1 VSVLKRWVFPA
12 AVVCLVASLAV
23 WRLVPWLTRF
33 RWALLIAGGLLLL
46 VSVVL
51 NAGSLRAASGR
62 RAARYGA
69 GAAVLI
75 VLALG
80 AAVLANALSVRHN
93 ARWDLTENRRQS
105 LSPQSMKVL
114 GSLPGP
120 VEAIAFFRSDTPGR
134 RTAEDLLKLYAS
146 YSNGKFTW
154 RMEDPDRS
162 PGLAQRYGVDTYGTV
177 ILEGRDKA
185 TDKAAA
191 KSEKVL
197 DADEERITNALLKLT
212 RDGKRVIYLL
222 RGHGESDPASTERPG
237 FSQAKEQMEKANYEV
252 KELTLARDPSVPADA
267 AIIIVAGPKTDL
279 LPPELVALDGF
290 IARGGKA
297 FFMLAPF
304 QADGLR
310 KYLARYGFEVG
321 DDLVV
326 ELNPIGR
333 AFGLGPEVPVVTQ
346 YEPHP
351 ITRDLGGLM
360 TLFPLSRS
368 IDVTKAPPKGTTVQA
383 LARTSAQSWGE
394 TDKNALQRGEA
405 KPDPQDKRGPLP
417 VAAVATIDAA
427 PPAPGAATPAAPS
440 GTDAKSPPVADA
452 KVAKDGD
459 AADAAKK
466 PAKARLVVIGT
477 ANLAANQFLGAQ
489 GNRDFFL
496 NVVSWLA
503 EDESQIS
510 VRARDAKSNP
520 IVLSPPQAELVLW
533 LPVAILPGAVVVAG
547 IFALVSRRRSK

>member
-1 VSVLKRWVFPA
+1 VSIILQRWGFPA
-12 AVVCLVASLAV
+12 AAACLVAALAL
-23 WRLVPWLTRF
+23 WRLVPWLTRL
-33 RWALLIAGGLLLL
+33 RWALVIAGGLLLL
-46 VSVVL
+46 VSLAL

-62 RAARYGA
+62 RTARYGA

-80 AAVLANALSVRHN
+80 VAVLANALSVRHN

-105 LSPQSMKVL
+105 LSPQSIKVL
-114 GSLPGP
+114 GALAEP
-120 VEAIAFFRSDTPGR
+120 VEAIAFFRGDTPGR

-146 YSNGKFTW
+146 FSSGKFTW

-177 ILEGRDKA
+177 ILERGSKTGDKV
-185 TDKAAA
+185 AA

-197 DADEERITNALLKLT
+197 DADEERITNGLLKLT
-212 RDGKRVIYLL
+212 REAKRVIYLL
-222 RGHGESDPASTERPG
+222 KGHGESDPANTERPG
-237 FSQAKEQMEKANYEV
+237 FSQAKDQMEKANYEV
-252 KELTLARDPSVPADA
+252 KDITLARDPTVPADA
-267 AIIIVAGPKTDL
+267 AMVIVAGPKTDL
-279 LPPELVALDGF
+279 LPPELAALDSF
-290 IARGGKA
+290 IGRGGKA

-346 YEPHP
+346 YEAHP
-351 ITRDLGGLM
+351 ITRDLSGLM

-368 IDVTKAPPKGTTVQA
+368 IDVTKTPPKGTTVQA

-405 KPDPQDKRGPLP
+405 KPDPQDKPGPLS
-417 VAAVATIDAA
+417 VAAVATVD
-427 PPAPGAATPAAPS
+427 AATPAPAAATPGSPAPP
-440 GTDAKSPPVADA
+440 AAP
-452 KVAKDGD
+452 KDGE

-477 ANLAANQFLGAQ
+477 ANLASNQFLGAQ

-510 VRARDAKSNP
+510 VRARDTKSNP

-533 LPVAILPGAVVVAG
+533 LPVAILPGAVVLAG
-547 IFALVSRRRSK
+547 IVAVVSRRRRSR

>member
-1 VSVLKRWVFPA
+1 MSLLRRWAFPA
-12 AVVCLVASLAV
+12 ALVCLVGSLAV

-46 VSVVL
+46 TSLAL
-51 NAGSLRAASGR
+51 NAGALRAASGR

-80 AAVLANALSVRHN
+80 VAVLANALSVRHN

-105 LSPQSMKVL
+105 LSPQSIKVL

-120 VEAIAFFRSDTPGR
+120 VEAIAFFRGDTPGR

-146 YSNGKFTW
+146 YSNGKLTW

-177 ILEGRDKA
+177 ILERRDKMG
-185 TDKAAA
+185 DKGAAA

-197 DADEERITNALLKLT
+197 DADEERITNGLLKLT
-212 RDGKRVIYLL
+212 RDAKRVIYLL
-222 RGHGESDPASTERPG
+222 KGHGESDAANTERPG

-252 KELTLARDPSVPADA
+252 KELTLARDPTVPADA

-279 LPPELVALDGF
+279 LAPELAALDGF
-290 IARGGKA
+290 IGGGGKA

-368 IDVTKAPPKGTTVQA
+368 VDVTKAPAKGTTVQA

-405 KPDPQDKRGPLP
+405 KADPSDKPGPLP
-417 VAAVATIDAA
+417 VAAVAIVD
-427 PPAPGAATPAAPS
+427 AATPTPAAATPGAPAAP
-440 GTDAKSPPVADA
+440 AAPAP
-452 KVAKDGD
+452 KDGD
-459 AADAAKK
+459 APDAAKK

-477 ANLAANQFLGAQ
+477 ANLASNQFLGAQ

-510 VRARDAKSNP
+510 VRARDTKSNP

-533 LPVAILPGAVVVAG
+533 LPVAILPGAV
-547 IFALVSRRRSK
+547 ALVGILAVVGRRRRSR

>member
-1 VSVLKRWVFPA
+1 MTDLVRRWAFPA
-12 AVVCLVASLAV
+12 GVVCLLAALAL
-23 WRLVPWLTRF
+23 WRLVPWLTRL
-33 RWALLIAGGLLLL
+33 RWALVIAGSVL
-46 VSVVL
+46 VLAALAL
-51 NAGSLRAASGR
+51 NAGALGAVAGR

-75 VLALG
+75 ALALG
-80 AAVLANALSVRHN
+80 VAVLANALSVRHS

-105 LSPQSMKVL
+105 LSPQSIQVVR
-114 GSLPGP
+114 SLPEP
-120 VEAIAFFRSDTPGR
+120 VEAIAFFRGDTPGK

-146 YSNGKFTW
+146 YSSGKLAW

-177 ILEGRDKA
+177 ILERGGK
-185 TDKAAA
+185 TGA

-197 DADEERITNALLKLT
+197 DADEERITNGLIKLT
-212 RDGKRVIYLL
+212 RDAKRVVYLL
-222 RGHGESDPASTERPG
+222 KGHGESDPVNTERPG

-252 KELTLARDPSVPADA
+252 KELTLARDAKVPDDA
-267 AIIIVAGPKTDL
+267 AMVIVAGPKSDPL
-279 LPPELVALDGF
+279 SPELAALDAYIGK
-290 IARGGKA
+290 GGKV

-304 QADGLR
+304 QAEGLR

-346 YEPHP
+346 YEAHP

-368 IDVTKAPPKGTTVQA
+368 VDVVKAPPKGLSAQP
-383 LARTSAQSWGE
+383 LAKSSSQSWGE
-394 TDKNALQRGEA
+394 TDKNALARGEA
-405 KPDPQDKRGPLP
+405 KPDPQDKKGPLA
-417 VAAVATIDAA
+417 VAAVATVEVA
-427 PPAPGAATPAAPS
+427 GAAETPAPAAPASTPGAPS
-440 GTDAKSPPVADA
+440 GDP
-452 KVAKDGD
+452 
-459 AADAAKK
+459 AKK
-466 PAKARLVVIGT
+466 PAKARVVVVGT
-477 ANLAANQFLGAQ
+477 ANLASNQFLGAQ

-510 VRARDAKSNP
+510 VRARDTKSAP
-520 IVLSPPQAELVLW
+520 IVLTPPQAELVLW
-533 LPVAILPGAVVVAG
+533 LPVAVLPGVVILAG
-547 IFALVSRRRSK
+547 ILAVISRRRSR

>member
-1 VSVLKRWVFPA
+1 MSLLQRWAFPA
-12 AVVCLVASLAV
+12 AAACLVASLAL
-23 WRLVPWLTRF
+23 WRLVPWLTRL

-46 VSVVL
+46 AALVL

-80 AAVLANALSVRHN
+80 VAVLANALSVRHN

-105 LSPQSMKVL
+105 LSPQSIKVL

-120 VEAIAFFRSDTPGR
+120 VEAIAFFRGDTPGR

-146 YSNGKFTW
+146 FSNGRFTW

-177 ILEGRDKA
+177 ILERGSKAGDKV
-185 TDKAAA
+185 AA

-197 DADEERITNALLKLT
+197 DADEERITNGLLKLT
-212 RDGKRVIYLL
+212 RDAKRVIYLL
-222 RGHGESDPASTERPG
+222 KGHGESDPANSERPG

-252 KELTLARDPSVPADA
+252 KEITLARDPNVPADA
-267 AIIIVAGPKTDL
+267 AMVIVAGPKTDL
-279 LPPELVALDGF
+279 LPPELAALDTF
-290 IARGGKA
+290 IGRGGKA

-346 YEPHP
+346 YEAHP
-351 ITRDLGGLM
+351 ITRDLSGLM

-368 IDVTKAPPKGTTVQA
+368 IDVTKTPPKGTTVQA

-405 KPDPQDKRGPLP
+405 KPDPQDKPGPLS
-417 VAAVATIDAA
+417 VAAVATMDAVTPAPAATMPAAPTA
-427 PPAPGAATPAAPS
+427 PPAAQ
-440 GTDAKSPPVADA
+440 
-452 KVAKDGD
+452 KDGD

-477 ANLAANQFLGAQ
+477 ANLASNQFLGAQ

-503 EDESQIS
+503 EDENQIS

-533 LPVAILPGAVVVAG
+533 LPVAILPGAVVLAG
-547 IFALVSRRRSK
+547 IFAVVSRRRRSR

>member
-1 VSVLKRWVFPA
+1 MSILQRWAFPA
-12 AVVCLVASLAV
+12 AAACLVAALAL
-23 WRLVPWLTRF
+23 WRLVPWLTRL
-33 RWALLIAGGLLLL
+33 RWALVIAGGLLLL
-46 VSVVL
+46 VSLAL

-62 RAARYGA
+62 RTARYGA

-80 AAVLANALSVRHN
+80 VAVLANALSVRHN

-105 LSPQSMKVL
+105 LSPQSIKVL
-114 GSLPGP
+114 GALAEP
-120 VEAIAFFRSDTPGR
+120 VEAIAFFRGDTPGR

-146 YSNGKFTW
+146 FSNGKFTW

-177 ILEGRDKA
+177 ILERGSKTGDKV
-185 TDKAAA
+185 AA

-197 DADEERITNALLKLT
+197 DADEERITNGLLKLT
-212 RDGKRVIYLL
+212 RDAKRVIYLL
-222 RGHGESDPASTERPG
+222 KGHGESDPANTERPG
-237 FSQAKEQMEKANYEV
+237 FSQAKDQMEKANYEV
-252 KELTLARDPSVPADA
+252 KDITLARDPTVPADA
-267 AIIIVAGPKTDL
+267 AMVIVAGPKTDL
-279 LPPELVALDGF
+279 LPPELAALDSF
-290 IARGGKA
+290 IGRGGKA

-346 YEPHP
+346 YEAHP
-351 ITRDLGGLM
+351 ITRDLSGLM

-368 IDVTKAPPKGTTVQA
+368 IDVTKTPPKGTTVQA

-405 KPDPQDKRGPLP
+405 KPDPQDKPGPLS
-417 VAAVATIDAA
+417 VAAVATVDAAMPAPAAATPGAPA
-427 PPAPGAATPAAPS
+427 PPAAP
-440 GTDAKSPPVADA
+440 
-452 KVAKDGD
+452 KDGD

-477 ANLAANQFLGAQ
+477 ANLASNQFLGAQ

-510 VRARDAKSNP
+510 VRARDTKSNP

-533 LPVAILPGAVVVAG
+533 LPVAILPGAVVLAG
-547 IFALVSRRRSK
+547 IVAVVSRRRRSR

>member
-1 VSVLKRWVFPA
+1 MTLLRRWAFPA
-12 AVVCLVASLAV
+12 ALVCLVASLAV

-46 VSVVL
+46 TSLVL
-51 NAGSLRAASGR
+51 NAGALRAASGR

-80 AAVLANALSVRHN
+80 VAVLANALSVRHN

-105 LSPQSMKVL
+105 LSPQSIQVL

-120 VEAIAFFRSDTPGR
+120 VEAIAFFRGDTPGR

-177 ILEGRDKA
+177 ILERRDKVG
-185 TDKAAA
+185 DKGAA

-197 DADEERITNALLKLT
+197 DADEERITNGLLKLT

-222 RGHGESDPASTERPG
+222 KGHGESDAANTDRPG

-252 KELTLARDPSVPADA
+252 KELTLARDPTVPADA

-279 LPPELVALDGF
+279 LGPELAALDSF
-290 IARGGKA
+290 IGGGGKA

-368 IDVTKAPPKGTTVQA
+368 VDVTKTPAKGTIVQA

-405 KPDPQDKRGPLP
+405 KADPSDKPGPLP
-417 VAAVATIDAA
+417 VAAVAIVDAATPPPAASTPGAPAAPAAA
-427 PPAPGAATPAAPS
+427 PPAAPKEGAAP
-440 GTDAKSPPVADA
+440 
-452 KVAKDGD
+452 
-459 AADAAKK
+459 DAAKK

-477 ANLAANQFLGAQ
+477 ANLASNQFLGAQ

-510 VRARDAKSNP
+510 VRARDTKSNP

-533 LPVAILPGAVVVAG
+533 LPVAILPGAVVLVG
-547 IFALVSRRRSK
+547 ILAVVGRRRRSR

>member
-1 VSVLKRWVFPA
+1 VSILQRWGFPA
-12 AVVCLVASLAV
+12 AAACLVAALAL
-23 WRLVPWLTRF
+23 WRLVPWLTRL
-33 RWALLIAGGLLLL
+33 RWALVIAGGLLLL
-46 VSVVL
+46 VSLAL

-62 RAARYGA
+62 RTARYGA

-80 AAVLANALSVRHN
+80 VAVLANALSVRHN

-105 LSPQSMKVL
+105 LSPQSIKVL
-114 GSLPGP
+114 GALAEP
-120 VEAIAFFRSDTPGR
+120 VEAIAFFRGDTPGR

-146 YSNGKFTW
+146 FSNGKFTW

-177 ILEGRDKA
+177 ILERGSKTGDKV
-185 TDKAAA
+185 AA

-197 DADEERITNALLKLT
+197 DADEERITNGLLKLT
-212 RDGKRVIYLL
+212 RDAKRVIYLL
-222 RGHGESDPASTERPG
+222 KGHGESDPANTERPG
-237 FSQAKEQMEKANYEV
+237 FSQAKDQMEKANYEV
-252 KELTLARDPSVPADA
+252 KDITLARDPTVPADA
-267 AIIIVAGPKTDL
+267 AMVIVAGPKTDL
-279 LPPELVALDGF
+279 LPPELAALDSF
-290 IARGGKA
+290 IGRGGKA
-297 FFMLAPF
+297 LFMLAPF

-346 YEPHP
+346 YEAHP
-351 ITRDLGGLM
+351 ITRDLSGLM

-368 IDVTKAPPKGTTVQA
+368 IDVTKTPPKGTTVQA

-405 KPDPQDKRGPLP
+405 KPDPQDKPGPLS
-417 VAAVATIDAA
+417 VAAVATVDAAMPAPAAATPGAPA
-427 PPAPGAATPAAPS
+427 PPAAP
-440 GTDAKSPPVADA
+440 
-452 KVAKDGD
+452 KDGD

-477 ANLAANQFLGAQ
+477 ANLASNQFLGAQ

-510 VRARDAKSNP
+510 VRARDTKSNP

-533 LPVAILPGAVVVAG
+533 LPVAILPGAVVLAG
-547 IFALVSRRRSK
+547 IVAVVSRRRRSR

>member
-1 VSVLKRWVFPA
+1 MSSILQRWAFPA
-12 AVVCLVASLAV
+12 AAACLVAALAL
-23 WRLVPWLTRF
+23 WRLVPWLTRL
-33 RWALLIAGGLLLL
+33 RWALVIAGGLLLL
-46 VSVVL
+46 VSLAL

-62 RAARYGA
+62 RTARYGA

-80 AAVLANALSVRHN
+80 VAVLANALSVRHS

-105 LSPQSMKVL
+105 LSPQSIKVL
-114 GSLPGP
+114 GALAEP
-120 VEAIAFFRSDTPGR
+120 VEAIAFFRGDTPGR

-146 YSNGKFTW
+146 FSNGKFTW

-177 ILEGRDKA
+177 ILERGSKTGDKV
-185 TDKAAA
+185 AA

-197 DADEERITNALLKLT
+197 DADEERITNGLLKLT
-212 RDGKRVIYLL
+212 REAKRVIYLL
-222 RGHGESDPASTERPG
+222 KGHGESDPANTERPG
-237 FSQAKEQMEKANYEV
+237 FSQAKDQMEKANYDV
-252 KELTLARDPSVPADA
+252 KEITLARDPTVPADA
-267 AIIIVAGPKTDL
+267 AMVIVAGPKTDL
-279 LPPELVALDGF
+279 LPPELAALDTF
-290 IARGGKA
+290 IGRGGKA

-346 YEPHP
+346 YEAHP
-351 ITRDLGGLM
+351 ITRDLSGLM

-368 IDVTKAPPKGTTVQA
+368 IDVTKTPPKGTTVQA

-405 KPDPQDKRGPLP
+405 KPDPQDKPGPLS
-417 VAAVATIDAA
+417 VAAVAIVDAA
-427 PPAPGAATPAAPS
+427 MPAPAAATPGAPASPAAP
-440 GTDAKSPPVADA
+440 
-452 KVAKDGD
+452 KDGD

-477 ANLAANQFLGAQ
+477 ANLASNQFLGAQ

-510 VRARDAKSNP
+510 VRARDTKSNP

-533 LPVAILPGAVVVAG
+533 LPVAILPGAVVLAG
-547 IFALVSRRRSK
+547 IVAVVSRRRRSR

>member
-1 VSVLKRWVFPA
+1 MTAIVRRWAFPA
-12 AVVCLVASLAV
+12 ALVCLLAALAL
-23 WRLVPWLTRF
+23 WRFVPWLSRLQ
-33 RWALLIAGGLLLL
+33 WALVIAGGILLLAAIA
-46 VSVVL
+46 L
-51 NAGSLRAASGR
+51 NLGALGAAAGR
-62 RAARYGA
+62 RSARYGA

-80 AAVLANALSVRHN
+80 VVVLANALSVRHN

-105 LSPQSMKVL
+105 LSPQSIQVVRGL
-114 GSLPGP
+114 TEP
-120 VEAIAFFRSDTPGR
+120 VEAIAFFRGDTPGK
-134 RTAEDLLKLYAS
+134 RTAEDLLKLYTAQ
-146 YSNGKFTW
+146 SNGKLTW

-177 ILEGRDKA
+177 ILERGGKA
-185 TDKAAA
+185 GP
-191 KSEKVL
+191 KSEKVI
-197 DADEERITNALLKLT
+197 DADEERLTNGLVKLT
-212 RDGKRVIYLL
+212 REAKRVVYLL

-252 KELTLARDPSVPADA
+252 KELTLARDPKVPDDA
-267 AIIIVAGPKTDL
+267 AMVIVAGPKTDPL
-279 LPPELVALDGF
+279 APEMTALDAF
-290 IARGGKA
+290 IGKGGKA

-310 KYLARYGFEVG
+310 KHLTRYGFEVG
-321 DDLVV
+321 EDLIV

-346 YEPHP
+346 YEAHP

-368 IDVTKAPPKGTTVQA
+368 VDVTKTPAKGTALQA
-383 LARTSAQSWGE
+383 LARTSEQSWGE
-394 TDKNALQRGEA
+394 TDKNALARGEA
-405 KPDPQDKRGPLP
+405 KPDAQDKKGPLP
-417 VAAVATIDAA
+417 VAAVATIE
-427 PPAPGAATPAAPS
+427 
-440 GTDAKSPPVADA
+440 VA
-452 KVAKDGD
+452 
-459 AADAAKK
+459 AADAPAPAPSATPPAESPKK
-466 PAKARLVVIGT
+466 PARARVVVVGT
-477 ANLAANQFLGAQ
+477 ANLASNQFLGAQ

-510 VRARDAKSNP
+510 VRARDAKSAP

-533 LPVAILPGAVVVAG
+533 VPFAVLPGAVILVG
-547 IFALVSRRRSK
+547 ILAVVSRRRSR

>member
-1 VSVLKRWVFPA
+1 
-12 AVVCLVASLAV
+12 
-23 WRLVPWLTRF
+23 
-33 RWALLIAGGLLLL
+33 
-46 VSVVL
+46 
-51 NAGSLRAASGR
+51 
-62 RAARYGA
+62 
-69 GAAVLI
+69 
-75 VLALG
+75 
-80 AAVLANALSVRHN
+80 
-93 ARWDLTENRRQS
+93 
-105 LSPQSMKVL
+105 
-114 GSLPGP
+114 
-120 VEAIAFFRSDTPGR
+120 VEAIAFFRGDTPGR

-177 ILEGRDKA
+177 ILERGGKA
-185 TDKAAA
+185 GDRAVA

-197 DADEERITNALLKLT
+197 DADEERITNGLLKLT
-212 RDGKRVIYLL
+212 RDTKRVIYLL
-222 RGHGESDPASTERPG
+222 KGHGESDPANSERPG
-237 FSQAKEQMEKANYEV
+237 FSQAKDQMEKANYEV
-252 KELTLARDPSVPADA
+252 KELTLARDPTVPADA
-267 AIIIVAGPKTDL
+267 AMVIVAGPKTDL
-279 LPPELVALDGF
+279 LAPELAALDGF
-290 IARGGKA
+290 IGRGGKV

-304 QADGLR
+304 QADGMR

-368 IDVTKAPPKGTTVQA
+368 IDVSKAPPKGTTVQA

-394 TDKNALQRGEA
+394 TDKAALQRGEA
-405 KPDPQDKRGPLP
+405 KADPQDKPGPLP
-417 VAAVATIDAA
+417 VAAVATVDAA
-427 PPAPGAATPAAPS
+427 PPAPAATPGAPPTAASTAP
-440 GTDAKSPPVADA
+440 
-452 KVAKDGD
+452 KDGD

-477 ANLAANQFLGAQ
+477 ANLASNQFLGAQ

-496 NVVSWLA
+496 NAVSWLA
-503 EDESQIS
+503 EDENQIS
-510 VRARDAKSNP
+510 VRARDTKSNP

-533 LPVAILPGAVVVAG
+533 LPVALLPGAVILVGIVAV
-547 IFALVSRRRSK
+547 VSRRRRSR

>member
-1 VSVLKRWVFPA
+1 MSSILQRWAFPA
-12 AVVCLVASLAV
+12 AAACLVAALAL
-23 WRLVPWLTRF
+23 WRLVPWLTRL
-33 RWALLIAGGLLLL
+33 RWALVIAGGLLLL
-46 VSVVL
+46 VSLAL

-62 RAARYGA
+62 RTARYGA

-80 AAVLANALSVRHN
+80 VAVLANALSVRHN

-105 LSPQSMKVL
+105 LSPQSIKVL
-114 GSLPGP
+114 GALAEP
-120 VEAIAFFRSDTPGR
+120 VEAIAFFRGDTPGR

-146 YSNGKFTW
+146 FSNGKFTW

-177 ILEGRDKA
+177 ILERGSKTGDKV
-185 TDKAAA
+185 AA

-197 DADEERITNALLKLT
+197 DADEERITNGLLKLT
-212 RDGKRVIYLL
+212 REAKRVIYLL
-222 RGHGESDPASTERPG
+222 KGHGESDPANTERPG
-237 FSQAKEQMEKANYEV
+237 FSQAKDQMEKANYEV
-252 KELTLARDPSVPADA
+252 KEITLARDPAVPADA
-267 AIIIVAGPKTDL
+267 AMVIVAGPKTDL
-279 LPPELVALDGF
+279 LPPELAALDGF
-290 IARGGKA
+290 IGRGGKA

-346 YEPHP
+346 YEAHP
-351 ITRDLGGLM
+351 ITRDLSGLM

-368 IDVTKAPPKGTTVQA
+368 IDVTKTPPKGTTVQA

-405 KPDPQDKRGPLP
+405 KPDPQDKPGPLS
-417 VAAVATIDAA
+417 VAAVATVD
-427 PPAPGAATPAAPS
+427 AATPAPAAATPGSPAPP
-440 GTDAKSPPVADA
+440 AAP
-452 KVAKDGD
+452 KDGE

-477 ANLAANQFLGAQ
+477 ANLASNQFLGAQ

-510 VRARDAKSNP
+510 VRARDTKSNP

-533 LPVAILPGAVVVAG
+533 LPVAILPGAVVLAG
-547 IFALVSRRRSK
+547 IVAVVSRRRRSR

>member
-1 VSVLKRWVFPA
+1 MSLLRRWAFPA
-12 AVVCLVASLAV
+12 ALVCLVASLAV

-46 VSVVL
+46 TALVL
-51 NAGSLRAASGR
+51 NAGALRAASGR

-80 AAVLANALSVRHN
+80 VAVLANALSVRHN

-105 LSPQSMKVL
+105 LSPQSIKVL

-120 VEAIAFFRSDTPGR
+120 VEAIAFFRGDTPGR

-177 ILEGRDKA
+177 ILERRDKVVG
-185 TDKAAA
+185 DKGTA

-197 DADEERITNALLKLT
+197 DADEERITNGLLKLT
-212 RDGKRVIYLL
+212 RDAKRVIYLL
-222 RGHGESDPASTERPG
+222 KGHGESDAANTERPG

-252 KELTLARDPSVPADA
+252 KELTLARDPTVPADA

-279 LPPELVALDGF
+279 LAPELAALDGF
-290 IARGGKA
+290 IGGGGKA

-368 IDVTKAPPKGTTVQA
+368 VDVTKAPAKGTTVQA

-405 KPDPQDKRGPLP
+405 KADPSDKPGPLP
-417 VAAVATIDAA
+417 VAAVAIVDAATPTPAVATPGAAAAPAA
-427 PPAPGAATPAAPS
+427 PPAAP
-440 GTDAKSPPVADA
+440 
-452 KVAKDGD
+452 KDGD
-459 AADAAKK
+459 APDAAKK

-477 ANLAANQFLGAQ
+477 ANLASNQFLGAQ

-510 VRARDAKSNP
+510 VRARDTKSNP

-533 LPVAILPGAVVVAG
+533 LPVAILPGAVVLVG
-547 IFALVSRRRSK
+547 ILAVVGRRRRSR

>member
-1 VSVLKRWVFPA
+1 VSILQRWAFPA
-12 AVVCLVASLAV
+12 AAACLVAALAL
-23 WRLVPWLTRF
+23 WRLVPWLTRL
-33 RWALLIAGGLLLL
+33 RWALVIAGGLLLL
-46 VSVVL
+46 VSLAL

-62 RAARYGA
+62 RTARYGA

-105 LSPQSMKVL
+105 LSPQSIKVL
-114 GSLPGP
+114 GALAEP
-120 VEAIAFFRSDTPGR
+120 VEAIAFFRGDTPGR

-146 YSNGKFTW
+146 FSNGKFTW

-177 ILEGRDKA
+177 ILERGSKTGDKV
-185 TDKAAA
+185 AA

-197 DADEERITNALLKLT
+197 DADEERITNGLLKLT
-212 RDGKRVIYLL
+212 RDAKRVIYLL
-222 RGHGESDPASTERPG
+222 KGHGESDPANTERPG
-237 FSQAKEQMEKANYEV
+237 FSQAKDQMEKANYEV
-252 KELTLARDPSVPADA
+252 KDITLARDPTVPADA
-267 AIIIVAGPKTDL
+267 AMVIVAGPKTDL
-279 LPPELVALDGF
+279 LPPELAALDSF
-290 IARGGKA
+290 IGRGGKA

-346 YEPHP
+346 YEAHP
-351 ITRDLGGLM
+351 ITRDLSGLM

-368 IDVTKAPPKGTTVQA
+368 IDVTKTPPKGITVQA

-405 KPDPQDKRGPLP
+405 KPDPQDKPGPLS
-417 VAAVATIDAA
+417 VAAVAIVDAAMPAPATATPGAPA
-427 PPAPGAATPAAPS
+427 PPAAP
-440 GTDAKSPPVADA
+440 
-452 KVAKDGD
+452 KDGE

-477 ANLAANQFLGAQ
+477 ANLASNQFLGAQ

-510 VRARDAKSNP
+510 VRARDTKSNP

-533 LPVAILPGAVVVAG
+533 LPVAILPGAVVLAG
-547 IFALVSRRRSK
+547 IVAVVSRRRRAR

>member
-1 VSVLKRWVFPA
+1 MSLLQRWAFPA
-12 AVVCLVASLAV
+12 AAACLVASLAL
-23 WRLVPWLTRF
+23 WRLVPWLTRL

-46 VSVVL
+46 ASLVL

-80 AAVLANALSVRHN
+80 VAVLANALSVRHN

-105 LSPQSMKVL
+105 LSPQSVKVL

-120 VEAIAFFRSDTPGR
+120 VEAIAFFRGDTPGR

-146 YSNGKFTW
+146 FSNGKFTW

-177 ILEGRDKA
+177 ILERGSKA
-185 TDKAAA
+185 GDKAAA

-197 DADEERITNALLKLT
+197 DADEERITNGLLKLT
-212 RDGKRVIYLL
+212 RDAKRVIYLL
-222 RGHGESDPASTERPG
+222 KGHGESDPANGERPG

-252 KELTLARDPSVPADA
+252 KEITLARDPNVPADA
-267 AIIIVAGPKTDL
+267 AMVIVAGPKTDL
-279 LPPELVALDGF
+279 LPPELAALDAF
-290 IARGGKA
+290 IGRGGKA

-326 ELNPIGR
+326 ELNPVGR

-346 YEPHP
+346 YEAHP
-351 ITRDLGGLM
+351 ITRDLSGLM

-368 IDVTKAPPKGTTVQA
+368 IDVTKTPPKGTTVQA

-405 KPDPQDKRGPLP
+405 KPDPQDKPGPLS
-417 VAAVATIDAA
+417 VAAVATVDAVAPAPAAPTPGAPPAAAPAA
-427 PPAPGAATPAAPS
+427 PPAAP
-440 GTDAKSPPVADA
+440 
-452 KVAKDGD
+452 KDGD
-459 AADAAKK
+459 ATEAAKK

-477 ANLAANQFLGAQ
+477 ANLASNQFLGAQ

-503 EDESQIS
+503 EDENQIS

-533 LPVAILPGAVVVAG
+533 LPVAILPGAVVLAG
-547 IFALVSRRRSK
+547 IFAVVSRRRRSR

>member
-1 VSVLKRWVFPA
+1 MTPLVRRWAFPA
-12 AVVCLVASLAV
+12 ALVCLLAALAL
-23 WRLVPWLTRF
+23 WRFVPWLSRLQ
-33 RWALLIAGGLLLL
+33 WALVIAGGILLLAAIA
-46 VSVVL
+46 L
-51 NAGSLRAASGR
+51 NAGALVATAGR
-62 RAARYGA
+62 RSARYGA

-80 AAVLANALSVRHN
+80 VVVLANALSVRHS

-105 LSPQSMKVL
+105 LSPQSIQVVRAL
-114 GSLPGP
+114 TEP
-120 VEAIAFFRSDTPGR
+120 VEAIAFFRGDTPGK

-146 YSNGKFTW
+146 QSNGKLTW

-177 ILEGRDKA
+177 ILERGGKA
-185 TDKAAA
+185 GP
-191 KSEKVL
+191 KSEKVI
-197 DADEERITNALLKLT
+197 DADEERLTNGLVKLT
-212 RDGKRVIYLL
+212 RESKRVVYLL

-252 KELTLARDPSVPADA
+252 KELTLARDPKVPDDA
-267 AIIIVAGPKTDL
+267 AMVIVAGPKTDPL
-279 LPPELVALDGF
+279 APEMTALDAF
-290 IARGGKA
+290 IGKGGKV

-310 KYLARYGFEVG
+310 KHLTRYGFEVG
-321 DDLVV
+321 EDLIV

-346 YEPHP
+346 YEAHP

-368 IDVTKAPPKGTTVQA
+368 VDVTKTPAKGTAVQA
-383 LARTSAQSWGE
+383 LARTSDQSWGE
-394 TDKNALQRGEA
+394 TDKNALARGEA
-405 KPDPQDKRGPLP
+405 KPDAQDKKGPLP
-417 VAAVATIDAA
+417 VAAVATIEAA
-427 PPAPGAATPAAPS
+427 VAEPAALAPSATPP
-440 GTDAKSPPVADA
+440 
-452 KVAKDGD
+452 
-459 AADAAKK
+459 ADAAKK
-466 PAKARLVVIGT
+466 PARARVVVVGT
-477 ANLAANQFLGAQ
+477 ANLASNQFLGAQ

-510 VRARDAKSNP
+510 VRARDTKSAP

-533 LPVAILPGAVVVAG
+533 VPFAVLPGAVILVG
-547 IFALVSRRRSK
+547 ILAVVSRRRSR